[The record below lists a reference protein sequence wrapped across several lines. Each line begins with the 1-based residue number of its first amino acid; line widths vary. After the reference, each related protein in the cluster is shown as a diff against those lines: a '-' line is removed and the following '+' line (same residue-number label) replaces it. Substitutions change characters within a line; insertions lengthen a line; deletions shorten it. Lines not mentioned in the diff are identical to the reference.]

1 MCSASNT
8 PLRSKDIALIGMMTA
23 TLEVAKTAL
32 NFLPN
37 IELVTLLVILYS
49 LYLGKRVFF
58 AVYAFALIEGLLF
71 GFGVWWIMYL
81 YIWPL
86 LAVITLVFKNVQG
99 RFFWALL
106 AAAFGLF
113 FGLFCAIPYLF
124 IGGPSMAFSWW
135 IAGIPYD
142 FIHCASN
149 FLVVLVLL
157 PPLRKVMERFSF
169 N

>member
-1 MCSASNT
+1 M
-8 PLRSKDIALIGMMTA
+8 RSKDIALIGMMTA

-58 AVYAFALIEGLLF
+58 SVYAFALIEGLLF
-71 GFGVWWIMYL
+71 GFGVWWVMYL
-81 YIWPL
+81 YIWPA
-86 LAVITLVFKNVQG
+86 LAAITLLLKNVQG

-113 FGLFCAIPYLF
+113 FGFFCAIPYLF

-142 FIHCASN
+142 LIHCVSN

-157 PPLRKVMERFSF
+157 PPLKRVMERFSF
-169 N
+169 

>member
-1 MCSASNT
+1 
-8 PLRSKDIALIGMMTA
+8 MMTA

-58 AVYAFALIEGLLF
+58 AVYAFSLIEGLLF

-106 AAAFGLF
+106 AAAFGLT

-135 IAGIPYD
+135 VAGIPYD
-142 FIHCASN
+142 LIHCVSN
-149 FLVVLVLL
+149 FLTVLVLL

-169 N
+169 

>member
-58 AVYAFALIEGLLF
+58 AVYAFSLIEGLLF

-106 AAAFGLF
+106 AAAFGLT

-135 IAGIPYD
+135 VAGIPYD
-142 FIHCASN
+142 LIHCVSN
-149 FLVVLVLL
+149 FLTVLVLL

-169 N
+169 